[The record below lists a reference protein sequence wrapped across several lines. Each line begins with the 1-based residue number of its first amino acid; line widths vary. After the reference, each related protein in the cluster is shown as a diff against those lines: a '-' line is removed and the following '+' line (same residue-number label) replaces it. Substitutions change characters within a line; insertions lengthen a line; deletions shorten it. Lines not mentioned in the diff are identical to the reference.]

1 MRHLGWTILPLM
13 LFMCSMMTSGQTAPD
28 TADPMRFVPVHVY
41 LDVGSQQ
48 LAAYQFE
55 LDATPTGATI
65 VGLEGGDHAA
75 FADPPSYDPEALQA
89 GRIIVAAFS
98 LDEDLPTGRTRVATL
113 HLLAPEGELDLPF
126 VLNVAAD
133 ELGMRIDAD
142 LTYET
147 GA

>member
-1 MRHLGWTILPLM
+1 MRHTGWIILPVL
-13 LFMCSMMTSGQTAPD
+13 LFLCTMMTSGQTAPN
-28 TADPMRFVPVHVY
+28 TSGAMRFVPVHVY
-41 LDVGSQQ
+41 LDVGSEQ

-55 LDATPTGATI
+55 LDATTTGATI

-98 LDEDLPTGRTRVATL
+98 LDEDLPTGRTRIATL
-113 HLLAPEGELDLPF
+113 HLMAPEGELDLPF
-126 VLNVAAD
+126 MLTVAAD
-133 ELGMRIDAD
+133 AAGMRIDAD

>member
-1 MRHLGWTILPLM
+1 MRHTGWIILPLA
-13 LFMCSMMTSGQTAPD
+13 LLMCAMMTSGQTSPGAPD
-28 TADPMRFVPVHVY
+28 VMRFVPVHVY
-41 LDVGSQQ
+41 LDVGSEQ

-55 LDATPTGATI
+55 LDATTAGATI

-98 LDEDLPTGRTRVATL
+98 LGDDLPTGRTRVATL
-113 HLLAPEGELDLPF
+113 HLMAAEGELDLPF
-126 VLNVAAD
+126 MLTVAAD
-133 ELGMRIDAD
+133 AAGMRIDAD